1 MSTSEELKLLH
12 IDVATMFVMSSSGR
26 IERQNDP
33 DCSPGPRLYF
43 AGCPQGNIAHVRDDI
58 ADQTAASVLAIAAEE
73 PPWRDPWVL
82 PQGIATLL
90 DVLSNSPPFATG
102 PASRIPL
109 TVGPGVI
116 YQLPHH
122 LKNEYAATIVRGDS
136 AEGARLRARFEER
149 GMPQAMLDAGFKSVA
164 DLWEPWCIAI
174 EGEEVAAIAFA
185 ARLGTVGAEIGVYT
199 FPKFRS
205 RGFAAAVT
213 ADWSSLPSLGGR
225 ALFYSTSRSNRS
237 SQRVASRL
245 GLRMIGAS
253 FSLG

>member
-1 MSTSEELKLLH
+1 VSISDALKLLH

-33 DCSPGPRLYF
+33 DGSPGPRLYF
-43 AGCPQGNIAHVRDDI
+43 AGCAQGNIAHVRDDI
-58 ADQTAASVLAIAAEE
+58 TDEAASRLLAIAAEE

-82 PQGIATLL
+82 PQGIGKLL
-90 DVLSNSPPFATG
+90 DVLSTNPPFATG

-109 TVGPGVI
+109 TVGPGGI

-122 LKNEYAATIVRGDS
+122 LQNEYAATIVRGDS
-136 AEGARLRARFEER
+136 AEGHKIRERFGR
-149 GMPQAMLDAGFKSVA
+149 DGMPQSMIEAGFKSVG
-164 DLWEPWCIAI
+164 DLWEPWCIAV
-174 EGEEVAAIAFA
+174 EGDEIAAIAFA

-205 RGFAAAVT
+205 RGLAAAVT
-213 ADWSSLPSLGGR
+213 ASWSTLPSLNGH

-237 SQRVASRL
+237 SQRVAARL

-253 FSLG
+253 VNIG